1 MIPQAALPLLFALA
15 PALHPDSEASAGRR
29 LRKAVR
35 RHEPVSL
42 GSLTAPYEPAAGR
55 DAGPLA
61 TLVKE
66 EGLEVSL
73 TTATPRI
80 LRELDLLVDLDRRHS
95 ITVRM
100 MIPAGKD
107 PEPLMRAVE
116 ALSSEGIATS
126 ILFSPD
132 FSAADI
138 EDRLRPLLERAW
150 DAGAWD
156 VEIDAATFKR
166 AEKASMLET
175 FRRLRLENGFPRALP
190 GRG

>member
-35 RHEPVSL
+35 RHEPVAL

-55 DAGPLA
+55 EAGPLA

-80 LRELDLLVDLDRRHS
+80 LREIDLLVDLDRRHS
-95 ITVRM
+95 VTVRM
-100 MIPAGKD
+100 MIPAGAD
-107 PEPLMRAVE
+107 PEPLMRTVE
-116 ALSSEGIATS
+116 TLSAEGIATS
-126 ILFSPD
+126 VLFTPD
-132 FSAADI
+132 T
-138 EDRLRPLLERAW
+138 EDVLRPLLERAW

-156 VEIDAATFKR
+156 VEIDTASLKR
-166 AEKASMLET
+166 SEKASVLED
-175 FRRLRLENGFPRALP
+175 FRRLRLENGFPRGLP